1 MHDLVSRR
9 ALIGALGAGAL
20 LPSLGGAQTYAAA
33 AIPAGSREL
42 WQWLAAQLVLD
53 PRLTWLDTAGFG
65 PALNAVMVREYRSRE
80 RQSLDF
86 RAYQAAV
93 LDPEPLA
100 ARLGDVADFIGAA
113 PDEVTFTH
121 GALAGLRLV
130 ARGLDLQPGDEVLA
144 GSHERPAVLGA
155 WRTEAARH
163 GWKLVELP
171 QAAVPESPAAIVGRY
186 AGAITARTRVLLVSH
201 VQATDGTVMP
211 LRELCALAR
220 ANGALSIVD
229 GALGPGHVE
238 LRVGELGCDVYAA
251 AFHRW
256 SNAGWGTGALY
267 LRREVQPRIWPTTG
281 VANDASGAQAR
292 YGTASRQLGPAI
304 AGLGAALDLQR
315 TLTFPRIGARIREL
329 AAYLRLQLTT
339 LPGVEIVTPANAA
352 LNAGILSLRLPRGE
366 HTAVAAGLADDDGI
380 VVGVV
385 QQGAFDALRLSVHPG
400 NDHDQ
405 LDRCVSALRRRL

>member
-33 AIPAGSREL
+33 AIPAGSREM

-53 PRLTWLDTAGFG
+53 PRLAWLDTAGFG
-65 PALNAVMVREYRSRE
+65 PALSAVMVREYRSRE

-86 RAYQAAV
+86 REYQATV

-100 ARLGDVADFIGAA
+100 ARLASVAEFVGAG
-113 PDEVTFTH
+113 PDEVAFTH

-144 GSHERPAVLGA
+144 GGHERPAVLGA
-155 WRTEAARH
+155 WRTEAARR

-171 QAAVPESPAAIVGRY
+171 QAAAPESAAAIVGGY

-220 ANGALSIVD
+220 ANNALSVVD

-238 LRVGELGCDVYAA
+238 LHAGEIGCDVYAT

-256 SNAGWGTGALY
+256 TNAGWGTGALY
-267 LRREVQPRIWPTTG
+267 LRRDVQPRIWPTTG
-281 VANDASGAQAR
+281 AANDASGAEAR
-292 YGTASRQLGPAI
+292 YGTASRQLGPALD
-304 AGLGAALDLQR
+304 GLGAALDLQR
-315 TLTFPRIGARIREL
+315 AVGFARIGARIREL
-329 AAYLRLQLTT
+329 VAYLRLQLAT
-339 LPGVEIVTPANAA
+339 LPGAEILTPSSAE
-352 LNAGILSLRLPRGE
+352 LSAGILSLRLPRGE
-366 HTAVAAGLADDDGI
+366 HAAVAAALAEEDGI
-380 VVGVV
+380 VVGLV
-385 QQGAFDALRLSVHPG
+385 QQRGFDALRISVHPG
-400 NDHDQ
+400 NDLDQ
-405 LDRCVSALRRRL
+405 LDRCVNALRRRL

>member
-20 LPSLGGAQTYAAA
+20 LPSLGGAQTYAGAA
-33 AIPAGSREL
+33 MPAGSREM
-42 WQWLAAQLVLD
+42 WQWLAAQLVLE
-53 PRLTWLDTAGFG
+53 PRLTWLDTADFG
-65 PALNAVMVREYRSRE
+65 PALSAVMVREYRSRE

-86 RAYQAAV
+86 REYQAAM
-93 LDPEPLA
+93 LGHEPLA
-100 ARLGDVADFIGAA
+100 GRLASVAEFLGAG

-144 GSHERPAVLGA
+144 GSHERPAVLGT
-155 WRTEAARH
+155 WRTEAARR

-171 QAAVPESPAAIVGRY
+171 QGGMPESAAAIVGRY

-220 ANGALSIVD
+220 ANGALSVVD
-229 GALGPGHVE
+229 GALGPGHVD
-238 LRVGELGCDVYAA
+238 LHAGDLGCDVYAT

-256 SNAGWGTGALY
+256 TNAGWGTGALY
-267 LRREVQPRIWPTTG
+267 LRRDVQPRIWPTTG
-281 VANDASGAQAR
+281 TANDTSGAEAR
-292 YGTASRQLGPAI
+292 YGTASRQLGPALD
-304 AGLGAALDLQR
+304 GLEAALDLQR
-315 TLTFPRIGARIREL
+315 AVTFARIGARIREL
-329 AAYLRLQLTT
+329 AAYLRLQLAT
-339 LPGVEIVTPANAA
+339 LPGAGILTPASAA
-352 LNAGILSLRLPRGE
+352 LSAGVLSLRLPRGE
-366 HTAVAAGLADDDGI
+366 HAAVAAALAEEDGI
-380 VVGVV
+380 VVGLV
-385 QQGAFDALRLSVHPG
+385 QQGGIDALRISVHPG
-400 NDHDQ
+400 NDLDQ

>member
-9 ALIGALGAGAL
+9 ALIGAFGAGAL

-42 WQWLAAQLVLD
+42 WPWLAAQLVLD

-65 PALNAVMVREYRSRE
+65 PALSAVMVRDYRSRE

-86 RAYQAAV
+86 RAYQATV
-93 LDPEPLA
+93 LDPEPLGR
-100 ARLGDVADFIGAA
+100 RLADVADFIGAG

-144 GSHERPAVLGA
+144 GGHERSEVLGA
-155 WRTEAARH
+155 WRTEAVRH

-171 QAAVPESPAAIVGRY
+171 QAAMAESPAAIVGRY

-238 LRVGELGCDVYAA
+238 LHVGELGCDVYAT

-256 SNAGWGTGALY
+256 TNAGWGTGALY
-267 LRREVQPRIWPTTG
+267 LRRDVQPRIWPTTG
-281 VANDASGAQAR
+281 AANDASGAEAR

-304 AGLGAALDLQR
+304 EGLGAALDLQR
-315 TLTFPRIGARIREL
+315 VVTFARIGARIREL
-329 AAYLRLQLTT
+329 AAYLRLQLAT
-339 LPGVEIVTPANAA
+339 LPGVEILTPHNA
-352 LNAGILSLRLPRGE
+352 LLSAGILSLRLPRGE
-366 HTAVAAGLADDDGI
+366 HAAVAAALAEEDGI
-380 VVGVV
+380 VVGLV
-385 QQGAFDALRLSVHPG
+385 QRDGFEALRLSVHPG
-400 NDHDQ
+400 NDLNS